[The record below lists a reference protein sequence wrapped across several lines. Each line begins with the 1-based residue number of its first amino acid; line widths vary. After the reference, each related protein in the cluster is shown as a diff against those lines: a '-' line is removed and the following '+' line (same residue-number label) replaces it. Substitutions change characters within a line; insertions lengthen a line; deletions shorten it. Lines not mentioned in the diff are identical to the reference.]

1 MSNEETV
8 QQSAASGPSAGS
20 QLKAARESQGL
31 AINDMAKAQHLRPS
45 VIQAIENGDY
55 QQIDTEL
62 FLKGYVR
69 AYANHVGLDPKVVLS
84 QLDQELEPLRREKE
98 QAHQASPLVTIE
110 QKKRRKKRIAR
121 MILILLFLS
130 LAGFIGYRVFLQ
142 GATLES
148 LTSIG
153 QSESGVAAE
162 GEGDRLTADDAGS
175 APPAPSADEE
185 DDSGTVP
192 VEPAPEP
199 EALVE
204 SVQPESESQVEATE
218 TNSPEPAEPTVEA
231 AVEEAVTE
239 PEPELEIQQAPDVSP
254 APVSPS
260 TTEIAATPGNLTAV
274 FKADCW
280 IRVTDA
286 NGDLLV
292 SALRRSGQSLDVT
305 GTPPLKVVIGAVD
318 AVDSMSFEGQTL
330 DLGSY
335 RVVNNR
341 AEFSLN

>member
-8 QQSAASGPSAGS
+8 QQSAAPGPSAGS
-20 QLKAARESQGL
+20 QLKAARESRGL
-31 AINDMAKAQHLRPS
+31 AINDIAKAQHLRPS

-55 QQIDTEL
+55 EQIDTEL

-121 MILILLFLS
+121 VILILLFLS

-153 QSESGVAAE
+153 QNESGVAPE
-162 GEGDRLTADDAGS
+162 GEGDSPAVDDAGS
-175 APPAPSADEE
+175 VPLAPSADAE
-185 DDSGTVP
+185 DDQVITP
-192 VEPAPEP
+192 VEPDPEP
-199 EALVE
+199 EPLAE
-204 SVQPESESQVEATE
+204 AVQPEPESRVEATE
-218 TNSPEPAEPTVEA
+218 TGTPEPAEPIVET
-231 AVEEAVTE
+231 AVEETVAE
-239 PEPELEIQQAPDVSP
+239 PQPEVQPAPDVSP
-254 APVSPS
+254 AAAPPV
-260 TTEIAATPGNLTAV
+260 TTEAAATPGNLTAV